1 MQIPDEI
8 QVVMADDHEI
18 FRDGF
23 KFTISKSPGIK
34 LVGEAGNGRELIEMV
49 RLHSPHVVITDI
61 KMPIMDGIEAA
72 RAISKQWPH
81 IGIIGLSMFDEE
93 DLIIDMLEAGAKG
106 YLVKNADKAEVI
118 EAIQT
123 VYMQQ
128 NFYCRQTSGKMAHI
142 IGRKFKAEDKKEK
155 IEFNEKELEIIKL
168 ICEELT
174 NKEISDRVF
183 LSVRTVEGY
192 RQKILDK
199 MNVKNSVGLVVY
211 AIQHGLYS
219 PADI

>member
-1 MQIPDEI
+1 
-8 QVVMADDHEI
+8 VA
-18 FRDGF
+18 
-23 KFTISKSPGIK
+23 
-34 LVGEAGNGRELIEMV
+34 EAGNGRELIEMV

-72 RAISKQWPH
+72 RAISKQWPD

-93 DLIIDMLEAGAKG
+93 DLIIDMLDAGAKG

-128 NFYCRQTSGKMAHI
+128 NFYCRQTSSKMAHI
-142 IGRKFKAEDKKEK
+142 IGRKFKGEDTKVKF
-155 IEFNEKELEIIKL
+155 EFNEKELEIIKL
-168 ICEELT
+168 ICEEMT
-174 NKEISDRVF
+174 NKEISDLVF

-219 PADI
+219 PAEI